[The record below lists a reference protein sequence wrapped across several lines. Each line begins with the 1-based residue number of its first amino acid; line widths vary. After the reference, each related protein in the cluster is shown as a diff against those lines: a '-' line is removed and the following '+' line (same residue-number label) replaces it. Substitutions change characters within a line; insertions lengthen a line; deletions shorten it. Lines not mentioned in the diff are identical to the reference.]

1 VPDKPD
7 GWLPSGLTARG
18 PTTGFV
24 APQRSDTVSRAN
36 VADDITAA
44 RRFLQRLAGLPEA
57 FRRPALPP
65 LLDVDPYL
73 SAWTNV
79 ESALGNAPAPER
91 ARSLAVAAELD
102 GEIRAMDLTPGMKE
116 AARRAVRALLARR
129 WLLTPESFKFV
140 YEPFETLIPV
150 DSL

>member
-1 VPDKPD
+1 VELWK
-7 GWLPSGLTARG
+7 
-18 PTTGFV
+18 
-24 APQRSDTVSRAN
+24 VSSEPE
-36 VADDITAA
+36 ADDIKAA
-44 RRFLQRLAGLPEA
+44 RQFVQRLAGLPET

-65 LLDVDPYL
+65 LLNVDPYL

-79 ESALGNAPAPER
+79 ESALGNAPPAER
-91 ARSLAVAAELD
+91 ERRLAVAAELD
-102 GEIRAMDLTPGMKE
+102 GEIRRMDLTPEMKE
-116 AARRAVRALLARR
+116 VARRAVRALLARQ